1 MPANFSGKRSAMAAF
16 GSALIA
22 SLLVYPTEMLKTRL
36 IVQPSKLHYHGILHG
51 FRQIWRAE
59 GFFALYKGILPTFL
73 GEYNSPA
80 ISCFMNHEAISLKVR
95 AAYVCA
101 VAITTVYSMR
111 AAIMAMV
118 IKNMLPEAPYWRNV
132 FTHMINKCVL

>member
-1 MPANFSGKRSAMAAF
+1 MAAF

-80 ISCFMNHEAISLKVR
+80 ISWFMNHEAISFHFIESQSCLR
-95 AAYVCA
+95 MCSCNYNCLFNE
-101 VAITTVYSMR
+101 SCD
-111 AAIMAMV
+111 
-118 IKNMLPEAPYWRNV
+118 NGNG
-132 FTHMINKCVL
+132 H

>member
-1 MPANFSGKRSAMAAF
+1 MAAF

-22 SLLVYPTEMLKTRL
+22 SLLVYPTELLKTRL

-73 GEYNSPA
+73 GEFNSSA
-80 ISCFMNHEAISLKVR
+80 ISWFMNHEAVSLKVR
-95 AAYVCA
+95 AGYVCT
-101 VAITTVYSMR
+101 VAITTVYLKRVS
-111 AAIMAMV
+111 ITAMV
-118 IKNMLPEAPYWRNV
+118 IKNMVPEPPDWRSV
-132 FTHMINKCVL
+132 FTHMISECVF